1 MSSLCLIVPLQS
13 SPILSLAS
21 FGAIIIYRV
30 SSEFLEGG
38 AEGFFGGVHV
48 LMGWGVCRR

>member
-13 SPILSLAS
+13 SPMLSLAN

-30 SSEFLEGG
+30 SSKFREV
-38 AEGFFGGVHV
+38 FGSACADGV
-48 LMGWGVCRR
+48 

>member
-38 AEGFFGGVHV
+38 GRVFWGSACAD
-48 LMGWGVCRR
+48 GWVCRR